1 MTESLKHK
9 TIYGLK
15 WSYIS
20 TFATAFMQIGYTAV
34 MARLLT
40 PADFGLVAMGGV
52 VLRFGQYFAQMGMSS
67 ALIQKQDL
75 TKGNISAA
83 FTSSLSLGFIFTVL
97 TYFLAPLSKLV
108 FENTEVVPIIKL
120 MGLSF
125 LINGFSLTALA
136 LIRKKMDFKSLS
148 FAEIIAFFIGYLVIG
163 IGSAVLGMGVWSLVF
178 ASLSQSFI
186 LSVITFFIVKHDIS
200 ISFSW
205 EHYKPLVSFGSKISV
220 ISFLEFIGY
229 SLDTILIGRFFGDK
243 KLGFY
248 NRAQMLINLPLTY
261 LITSI
266 SKVLFPSFSI
276 IQEDNER
283 IKQHIF
289 LMLKVAGTIILP
301 IVTVV
306 SILSKEIVIVILGK
320 KWMESVNILRILAF
334 AIAFDFM
341 INFIAVLFEAK
352 GILKEKMYIQF
363 SFIFVLVIA
372 YYISFPFGLV
382 GFAFAL
388 TFGQLF
394 RLVSYSAYFLKKM
407 EIKLIEY
414 LKVFVSPFLS
424 ALLMFVLLLPIYYLL
439 KELNFS
445 LIINFIIATL
455 IAIIIYIAI
464 LFLKFNAEIKKII
477 TDILVIILRKK
488 SEIFPQL

>member
-1 MTESLKHK
+1 
-9 TIYGLK
+9 
-15 WSYIS
+15 
-20 TFATAFMQIGYTAV
+20 
-34 MARLLT
+34 
-40 PADFGLVAMGGV
+40 
-52 VLRFGQYFAQMGMSS
+52 
-67 ALIQKQDL
+67 
-75 TKGNISAA
+75 
-83 FTSSLSLGFIFTVL
+83 
-97 TYFLAPLSKLV
+97 
-108 FENTEVVPIIKL
+108 
-120 MGLSF
+120 
-125 LINGFSLTALA
+125 
-136 LIRKKMDFKSLS
+136 
-148 FAEIIAFFIGYLVIG
+148 
-163 IGSAVLGMGVWSLVF
+163 
-178 ASLSQSFI
+178 
-186 LSVITFFIVKHDIS
+186 
-200 ISFSW
+200 
-205 EHYKPLVSFGSKISV
+205 
-220 ISFLEFIGY
+220 
-229 SLDTILIGRFFGDK
+229 
-243 KLGFY
+243 
-248 NRAQMLINLPLTY
+248 
-261 LITSI
+261 
-266 SKVLFPSFSI
+266 
-276 IQEDNER
+276 
-283 IKQHIF
+283 
-289 LMLKVAGTIILP
+289 MLKVAGTIILP

-334 AIAFDFM
+334 GIAFDFM

-352 GILKEKMYIQF
+352 GILKEKMYIQL

-388 TFGQLF
+388 TCGQLF